1 MVRRAIVPPVI
12 HDEHPFLDPPDER
25 DPVRQFRGRLVA
37 PVTVVTAGGAGSWA
51 GLTVSS
57 LMVAEGNPASVI
69 ALVGPTTDL
78 WEQIDRTGAFVVHIL
93 DDSQREHGDAFA
105 GIRPRP
111 GGPFYGLDVRQTEWG
126 PVLDSVPNRL
136 FCRLVDSKDLPF
148 HQLVEGDVEQAEVGE
163 LDDPATYFRGGY
175 RRLFRK

>member
-1 MVRRAIVPPVI
+1 MI

-37 PVTVVTAGGAGSWA
+37 PVTVVTAGREGSWA

-57 LMVAEGNPASVI
+57 LMVAEGDAASVI
-69 ALVGPTTDL
+69 ALIGPTTDL
-78 WEQIDRTGAFVVHIL
+78 WDQIAETEAFVVHIL
-93 DDSQREHGDAFA
+93 DNSQREDGDVFA

-111 GGPFYGLDVRQTEWG
+111 GGPFAGLEVEQSQWG
-126 PVLDSVPNRL
+126 PVLASARSRL
-136 FCRLVDSKDLPF
+136 YCRLADSKALPF
-148 HQLVEGDVEQAEVGE
+148 HQLVEGLVEQAEVGN

-175 RRLFRK
+175 RRLHPK